1 MLVTIHLTLIWI
13 NDSEVNP
20 LIQSPAISISNGQN
34 EMEIE
39 DKTCRP
45 KILIPSQQFVT
56 D

>member
-1 MLVTIHLTLIWI
+1 MLITIHLTLIWI

-20 LIQSPAISISNGQN
+20 LIESPAISIFNGQN

-45 KILIPSQQFVT
+45 KILNTSQQFVT